1 MRIQKLAGLNIIV
14 LTLFIVD
21 RILKYYFL
29 KNPAGWP
36 GGGFISGWFNFE
48 LERNYGIAF
57 GLPLGG
63 RVLMFAVAMIIFILV
78 GYLIKSFQ
86 KNDSLMVLALA
97 LIIAGA
103 ASNLIDRL
111 RFGFVVDYINVPWFT
126 VFNLADG
133 AITFGVGLAIVK
145 LWFKDKKAAALD
157 SH

>member
-1 MRIQKLAGLNIIV
+1 MKNSHLK
-14 LTLFIVD
+14 LFIIGGSFLFLD
-21 RILKYYFL
+21 QLLKYFART
-29 KNPAGWP
+29 NPEAIYIWK
-36 GGGFISGWFNFE
+36 GFIGWGYFANHGVAFNIP
-48 LERNYGIAF
+48 LPWYLMAF
-57 GLPLGG
+57 ITP
-63 RVLMFAVAMIIFILV
+63 IIIIGFVFFLS
-78 GYLIKSFQ
+78 KK
-86 KNDSLMVLALA
+86 KNINHNLQLAAA